1 MKYKFLNSTFRFLQK
16 LKIQN
21 KKLKIGF
28 NKTKGEIITCL
39 IYVNLVTKPFY
50 WSKDETAWTSSLLYT
65 KPLEKNAFHLL
76 WTEITEVIFSIIKV
90 ALQQFRE
97 PFSKRHTV
105 KEKWRPKKGPY
116 QCWSPMKIVYKGNFK
131 NFFLAC
137 VVTYLGQVHFMRN
150 YFFTVNTTAEQLLLQ
165 RI

>member
-50 WSKDETAWTSSLLYT
+50 WSKYETAWTSSLLYT

-76 WTEITEVIFSIIKV
+76 WTEITEVIFSIIKI
-90 ALQQFRE
+90 ALQQFRG
-97 PFSKRHTV
+97 PFLRGIREKRV
-105 KEKWRPKKGPY
+105 MIQKWTLSMWTPVR
-116 QCWSPMKIVYKGNFK
+116 IVYKDNFE
-131 NFFLAC
+131 NIFQMTMFFSH
-137 VVTYLGQVHFMRN
+137 T
-150 YFFTVNTTAEQLLLQ
+150 
-165 RI
+165 

>member
-1 MKYKFLNSTFRFLQK
+1 MKYEFLNSTFRFLQK

-21 KKLKIGF
+21 KTLKIGF
-28 NKTKGEIITCL
+28 NETKGDIITCL

-50 WSKDETAWTSSLLYT
+50 WSKDETAWASSLLYT

-97 PFSKRHTV
+97 PFLRGIRQKRVMTQKRTLSMWTPRENRLQRQFWEYLSNDDV
-105 KEKWRPKKGPY
+105 LFAY
-116 QCWSPMKIVYKGNFK
+116 
-131 NFFLAC
+131 
-137 VVTYLGQVHFMRN
+137 VVTF
-150 YFFTVNTTAEQLLLQ
+150 
-165 RI
+165 